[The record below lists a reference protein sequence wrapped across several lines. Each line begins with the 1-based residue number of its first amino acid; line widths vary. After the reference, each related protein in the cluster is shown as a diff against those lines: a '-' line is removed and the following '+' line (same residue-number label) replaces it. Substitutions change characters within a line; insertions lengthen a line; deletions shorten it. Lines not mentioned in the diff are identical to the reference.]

1 MEKIKSFFQ
10 FISEEVSGTELPT
23 GPGGSFGPAFG
34 ETRLQNKTVSSRH
47 TASFRVPGGYSN
59 QNSKNELTSDIFFQ
73 DEYDDIYTNYIK
85 SGGNIN
91 ELTDDRANNVT
102 IMMDYLQNQ

>member
-10 FISEEVSGTELPT
+10 FISEEVSGTEIPT

-34 ETRLQNKTVSSRH
+34 ETRLQNKTVSSKH
-47 TASFRVPGGYSN
+47 TSSFRVPGFSKP
-59 QNSKNELTSDIFFQ
+59 NSKNELTSDIFFE
-73 DEYDDIYTNYIK
+73 DEYDDIYNNYLK
-85 SGGNIN
+85 SGGNLN
-91 ELTDDRANNVT
+91 ELTDDRASNVT